1 MGRGSRFSRYNP
13 PVKLVHLRRPAY
25 LFVSHPL
32 LSTYPMNRI
41 LLTIVASI
49 FPILSV
55 YAKGPTGLGSLQIG
69 MSKSAVENLQV
80 TNGVHLTSAMTP
92 YDYKNTP
99 PSRPDEEIFDTFIS
113 TPLDSKPLKAALT
126 FKNSILISINLTINP
141 STNTL
146 ETVKNQ
152 IKEKYGTGKIDDSRK
167 EEQCIYKNGANFKIM
182 SGSIYTTWIE
192 ELSQTEQIKTTL
204 IDVSI
209 ETCPSNLRT
218 DRTDPIKIQSLIFR
232 KVKNIVEDQPRNIF

>member
-1 MGRGSRFSRYNP
+1 
-13 PVKLVHLRRPAY
+13 
-25 LFVSHPL
+25 
-32 LSTYPMNRI
+32 MNRI

-69 MSKSAVENLQV
+69 MSKSAIENLQA

-92 YDYKNTP
+92 FDYKNTTP
-99 PSRPDEEIFDTFIS
+99 IPDEEIFNTFIS

-141 STNTL
+141 STNIL

-152 IKEKYGTGKIDDSRK
+152 IKEKYGTGKTDDSRR
-167 EEQCIYKNGANFKIM
+167 EEQCIYNNGANFKIM
-182 SGSIYTTWIE
+182 SGSIYTPWIE
-192 ELSQTEQIKTTL
+192 ELPQTEQIKTTL
-204 IDVSI
+204 MDVSI
-209 ETCPSNLRT
+209 ETCPSNLRAGG
-218 DRTDPIKIQSLIFR
+218 TDPIKIQSLIFR
-232 KVKNIVEDQPRNIF
+232 KVKNIAEDQSRNIF

>member
-1 MGRGSRFSRYNP
+1 
-13 PVKLVHLRRPAY
+13 
-25 LFVSHPL
+25 
-32 LSTYPMNRI
+32 MNRI

-99 PSRPDEEIFDTFIS
+99 PSPGEEIFDTFIS
-113 TPLDSKPLKAALT
+113 TPLDSKPLKAVLT
-126 FKNSILISINLTINP
+126 FKNSILISISLTINP

-146 ETVKNQ
+146 EKVKNQ

>member
-1 MGRGSRFSRYNP
+1 
-13 PVKLVHLRRPAY
+13 
-25 LFVSHPL
+25 
-32 LSTYPMNRI
+32 MNRI

-69 MSKSAVENLQV
+69 MSKSAIENLQA

-92 YDYKNTP
+92 FDYKNTTP
-99 PSRPDEEIFDTFIS
+99 IPDEEIFNTFIS

-141 STNTL
+141 STNIL

-152 IKEKYGTGKIDDSRK
+152 IKEKYGTGKTDDSRR
-167 EEQCIYKNGANFKIM
+167 EEQCIYNNGANFKIM

-232 KVKNIVEDQPRNIF
+232 KVKNIAEDQSRNIF

>member
-1 MGRGSRFSRYNP
+1 
-13 PVKLVHLRRPAY
+13 
-25 LFVSHPL
+25 
-32 LSTYPMNRI
+32 MNRI

-99 PSRPDEEIFDTFIS
+99 PSPGEEIFDTFIS
-113 TPLDSKPLKAALT
+113 TPLDSKPLKAVLT
-126 FKNSILISINLTINP
+126 FKNSILISISLTINP

-146 ETVKNQ
+146 EKVKNQ

-218 DRTDPIKIQSLIFR
+218 DRTDPIQIQSLIFR

>member
-1 MGRGSRFSRYNP
+1 
-13 PVKLVHLRRPAY
+13 
-25 LFVSHPL
+25 
-32 LSTYPMNRI
+32 MNRI

-99 PSRPDEEIFDTFIS
+99 PSPGEEIFDTFIS
-113 TPLDSKPLKAALT
+113 TPLDSKPLKAVLT

>member
-1 MGRGSRFSRYNP
+1 
-13 PVKLVHLRRPAY
+13 
-25 LFVSHPL
+25 
-32 LSTYPMNRI
+32 MNRI

-69 MSKSAVENLQV
+69 MSKSAIENLQA

-92 YDYKNTP
+92 FDYKNTTP
-99 PSRPDEEIFDTFIS
+99 IPDEEIFNTFIS

-141 STNTL
+141 STNIL

-152 IKEKYGTGKIDDSRK
+152 IKEKYGTGKTDDSRR
-167 EEQCIYKNGANFKIM
+167 EEQCIYNNGANFKIM

-192 ELSQTEQIKTTL
+192 ELPQTEQIKTTL
-204 IDVSI
+204 MDVSI
-209 ETCPSNLRT
+209 ETCPSNLRAGG
-218 DRTDPIKIQSLIFR
+218 TDPIKIQSLIFR
-232 KVKNIVEDQPRNIF
+232 KVKNIAEDQSRNIF

>member
-1 MGRGSRFSRYNP
+1 
-13 PVKLVHLRRPAY
+13 
-25 LFVSHPL
+25 
-32 LSTYPMNRI
+32 MNRI

-49 FPILSV
+49 FPIISV

-69 MSKSAVENLQV
+69 MSKSAIENLQA

-92 YDYKNTP
+92 FDYKNTTP
-99 PSRPDEEIFDTFIS
+99 IPDEEIFNTFIS

-126 FKNSILISINLTINP
+126 FKNSILISISLTINP

-146 ETVKNQ
+146 EKVKNQ
-152 IKEKYGTGKIDDSRK
+152 IKEKYGTGEIDDSRK

-182 SGSIYTTWIE
+182 SGSVYTTWIE

-209 ETCPSNLRT
+209 ETCPSKLRT

>member
-69 MSKSAVENLQV
+69 MSKSAIENLQA

-92 YDYKNTP
+92 FDYKNTP

-209 ETCPSNLRT
+209 ETCPSNLRAGG
-218 DRTDPIKIQSLIFR
+218 TDPIKIQSLIFR
-232 KVKNIVEDQPRNIF
+232 KVKNIAEDQSRNIF